1 MVSYPKM
8 YKRGIICYPILAAIS
23 LGIYLLVSSFTYRI
37 GFPLDDAWIH
47 QTYARNLAERW
58 EWSFVPGQVSAGSTA
73 PLWSGLLAVGYFVNL
88 DYLFWTFLVG
98 WGLITIIAIMGSNI
112 FGLLIPERKQWALWA
127 GIFLIFEWH
136 LVWASGS
143 GMETLMFILFIL
155 ITLMWLLAG
164 WKRWIALGALIGLSV
179 WVRPDGITLIGPAL
193 MVILLDK
200 YTWKQKT
207 ISATNLFIGF
217 TLLFSLYVIFN
228 RGMAGAWWPNTFYA
242 KQAEYAI
249 ELNDPLLR
257 RLLEQAVLPLVGAG
271 IVLLPG
277 FVYYLRV
284 AIAKRNWAALSGAIW
299 AIGYLLVYALRLPV
313 TYQHG
318 RYVIP
323 MMPVYYLWGFAG
335 LVLWI
340 QPHTQHSIR
349 RVVSRAWVL
358 SFVIVLVVFWIIGAR
373 AYTRDVAVIE
383 SEMVDTAHWIAENT
397 KPDDLIAAH
406 DIGALGYF
414 GGRDIL
420 DLAGLVSP
428 EVIPFI
434 REEHNLAKYL
444 DNKGADLLVTFPG
457 WYPHLVK
464 EAEVIYSTDA
474 LYSPFLGGG
483 NMQVYKWPS
492 GD

>member
-1 MVSYPKM
+1 MLLSRRKTLV
-8 YKRGIICYPILAAIS
+8 ILSLGVIS
-23 LGIYLLVSSFTYRI
+23 LAIYVIVSLYTFRI

-47 QTYARNLAERW
+47 QTYARNLAERG
-58 EWSFVPGQVSAGSTA
+58 EWSFIPGHISAGSTA
-73 PLWSGLLAVGYFVNL
+73 PLWSGLLAIGYWLNIDQFI
-88 DYLFWTFLVG
+88 WTFLLG
-98 WGLITIIAIMGSNI
+98 WGLVVAVALLGCHI
-112 FGLLIPERKQWALWA
+112 FNLLAPEHKQWAIWA
-127 GIFLIFEWH
+127 GILLLFEWH
-136 LVWASGS
+136 LVWAGVS
-143 GMETLMFILFIL
+143 GMETLLFIVFVL
-155 ITLMWLLAG
+155 GALMWLLAD
-164 WKRWIALGALIGLSV
+164 WKRWIVLGALIGLSV
-179 WVRPDGITLIGPAL
+179 WARPDGITLIGPAL
-193 MVILLDK
+193 MVILLMKDSWGDK
-200 YTWKQKT
+200 TRAAMY
-207 ISATNLFIGF
+207 LLIGF
-217 TLLFSLYVIFN
+217 MSLFGLYLVFN
-228 RGMAGAWWPNTFYA
+228 RLLADTWWPNTFYA
-242 KQAEYAI
+242 KQAEYAV
-249 ELNDPLLR
+249 ELTDPLWR
-257 RLLEQAVLPLVGAG
+257 RLMEQAMLPLVGVG

-284 AIAKRNWAALSGAIW
+284 ANIKRNWAALSGALW
-299 AIGYLLVYALRLPV
+299 AVGYLLVYAFRLPV

-323 MMPVYYLWGFAG
+323 MMPVYLLWGFAG
-335 LVLWI
+335 MVIWI
-340 QPHTQHSIR
+340 QPQSVQTVR
-349 RVVSRAWVL
+349 RVVSRLWVL
-358 SFVIVLVVFWIIGAR
+358 SFAIVLVLFWMVGAR
-373 AYTRDVAVIE
+373 AYARDVAIIE

-434 REEHNLAKYL
+434 REEHELAKYL

-474 LYSPFLGGG
+474 LYSPFLGGE